1 MSEKSSDTQQK
12 FRTLTELKPST
23 AKEYQDAIIKR
34 VDYFAKT
41 GTSTFN
47 NTIENTIVKGAN
59 LFLNAK
65 DKIDA
70 MLGDEVMDKVHNAI
84 EKILLL
90 F

>member
-1 MSEKSSDTQQK
+1 MSENSSDAQPK

-23 AKEYQDAIIKR
+23 AKEYQDAIVKR

-47 NTIENTIVKGAN
+47 NAIENVVVTGAS

-65 DKIDA
+65 EKIDA
-70 MLGDEVMDKVHNAI
+70 MLGDELVDKVHSAI

>member
-34 VDYFAKT
+34 VDHFAKT

-47 NTIENTIVKGAN
+47 NAIENAVVTGAS

-65 DKIDA
+65 EKIDA
-70 MLGDEVMDKVHNAI
+70 MLGDELGEKVQSVI

>member
-70 MLGDEVMDKVHNAI
+70 MLGDEVMDKVHSAI